1 MRVSG
6 ASDRRNSRQNDERT
20 QKQEKRGS
28 GQLRQAACFAIC
40 LVSAEI
46 GVHRLQSIAPEVNG
60 DFFPG
65 QLPCI
70 VCSGVEIG
78 ACGSTAFLQAEIKLS
93 ESLFDDPRF

>member
-1 MRVSG
+1 MPLKSPVVECRVSSVRAKG
-6 ASDRRNSRQNDERT
+6 ETVNSRQNDERT

-78 ACGSTAFLQAEIKLS
+78 ACGSTAFLQAEI
-93 ESLFDDPRF
+93 